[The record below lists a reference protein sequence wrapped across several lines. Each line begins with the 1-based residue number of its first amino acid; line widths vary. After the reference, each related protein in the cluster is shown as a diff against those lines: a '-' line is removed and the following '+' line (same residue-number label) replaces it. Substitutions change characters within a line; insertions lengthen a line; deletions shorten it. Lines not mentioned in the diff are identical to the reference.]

1 MKQSVSNTFLIILV
15 IFSITFETQGQDEPN
30 FHKIRIKDGEFEK
43 VLKSNPHILEG
54 MMDVVEIEGQKYLI
68 SIGTSPLAENKTPE
82 KMLSAL
88 KYAREVAKKAFSE
101 RLNIA
106 ISTYK
111 SIETEVNTT
120 TVLNK
125 DGIPEVVE
133 RINETFFSFIKTSSN
148 ELIRAPEQKEI
159 GWWISEDRT
168 LLYAGIAYPM

>member
-1 MKQSVSNTFLIILV
+1 MKKTTIISLLTGLFITLNTFGSDSPSFYKV
-15 IFSITFETQGQDEPN
+15 
-30 FHKIRIKDGEFEK
+30 RIKDSDFENA
-43 VLKSNPHILEG
+43 LKNNPHIMEG
-54 MMDVVEIEGQKYLI
+54 MMDVIEMDEQKYLI
-68 SIGTSPLAENKTPE
+68 SIGTSPLPKVSSPE

-88 KYAREVAKKAFSE
+88 KYAREMAKKAFSE

-111 SIETEVNTT
+111 SLKTEVKTT
-120 TVLNK
+120 TVLK
-125 DGIPEVVE
+125 EDGIPEVVE